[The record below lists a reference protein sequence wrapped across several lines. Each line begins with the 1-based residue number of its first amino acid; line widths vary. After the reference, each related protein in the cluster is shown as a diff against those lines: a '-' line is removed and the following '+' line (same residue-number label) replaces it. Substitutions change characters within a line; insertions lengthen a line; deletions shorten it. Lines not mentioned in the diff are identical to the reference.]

1 LSPFVLLLSLPTLY
15 WTQGL
20 ETAPAVKQ
28 AGIEALA
35 VPPDR
40 AEAWRKAGFAV
51 TPLGPDALSARE
63 KLHTPGLAVDMNVA
77 SATLDPWVFANG
89 WRFLRRNGGSYVYER
104 LPAGTAVLAG
114 AEAFANGADAV
125 LPIDPADLE
134 EVGRL
139 WAFLREVP
147 PLDLPAIADIGVVD
161 DGSPLVGEVMNL
173 LARRNLLFRPVSA
186 PQPELPVNVKVGTK
200 EYPKEEAADP
210 SAFAKKVRRQL
221 GDEKR
226 SLRVFGS
233 NVVLCRL
240 TGDAARVRLHVL
252 NYGRRQLDS
261 VRVRLRG
268 AYGPGEA
275 RVAGRGRVP
284 LADQAQSEGAT
295 EISLPRMG
303 VYAIVDLPAVK

>member
-1 LSPFVLLLSLPTLY
+1 LSPFLLLLSLPTLY
-15 WTQGL
+15 WAQGL
-20 ETAPAVKQ
+20 DTAPALKQ

-35 VPPDR
+35 VPADR
-40 AEAWRKAGFAV
+40 AEAWRKAGFTV
-51 TPLGPDALSARE
+51 TALGPDALAARE

-89 WRFLRRNGGSYVYER
+89 WRFLRKGGSYVYDR
-104 LPAGTAVLAG
+104 LPPGTAVLAG
-114 AEAFANGADAV
+114 AEAFAYGADAV

-147 PLDLPAIADIGVVD
+147 PLDLPTIADIGVVD

-186 PQPELPVNVKVGTK
+186 PVPELPVNVKVGTK

-210 SAFAKKVRRQL
+210 SAFAKKVRQKL
-221 GDEKR
+221 TDEKR

-240 TGDAARVRLHVL
+240 TGDTTRVRLHVL
-252 NYGRRQLDS
+252 NYGGRQLDS

-275 RVAGRGRVP
+275 LVAGRGRVP
-284 LADQAQSEGAT
+284 LAEHAAAEGAT

-303 VYAIVDLPAVK
+303 VYAVVDLPAVK

>member
-20 ETAPAVKQ
+20 ETAPRVKE
-28 AGIEALA
+28 AGIEAVA

-40 AEAWRKAGFAV
+40 AEAWRKLGFTV
-51 TPLGPDALSARE
+51 TPLGPEFSGRE
-63 KLHTPGLAVDMNVA
+63 KLHAPGLAVDMKMA

-89 WRFLRRNGGSYVYER
+89 WRFARRNGGSYVYER

-114 AEAFANGADAV
+114 AEASAYGADAV

-147 PLDLPAIADIGVVD
+147 LLDLPAIADVGVVD

-173 LARRNLLFRPVSA
+173 LARRNLLFRTVSA
-186 PQPELPVNVKVGTK
+186 PQPELPVNVTIGTK

-210 SAFAKKVRRQL
+210 SAFAKKVRGQL
-221 GDEKR
+221 TDEKR

-275 RVAGRGRVP
+275 LVAGRGRVP
-284 LADQAQSEGAT
+284 FADQVVADGAT

-303 VYAIVDLPAVK
+303 AYAVVDLPLVK